1 MADPN
6 PRASVLII
14 DDNIDTADSLAK
26 FLRAGIGADVRV
38 AHDGETGLKSA
49 VQRPADVI
57 VCDIGLPRLDGLQF
71 ARQLASILP
80 ERPLLI
86 AVTGYGGT
94 YVESQARDAGFDHYL
109 VKPADPAV
117 IERLILNAGERPRAA
132 D

>member
-14 DDNIDTADSLAK
+14 DDNVDAADSLAK
-26 FLRAGIGADVRV
+26 FLRVGIGADVRV
-38 AHDGETGLKSA
+38 AHDGEIGLKSA
-49 VQRPADVI
+49 VQRPPDVI

-71 ARQLASILP
+71 ARQLASLLP
-80 ERPLLI
+80 EKPLLI

-94 YVESQARDAGFDHYL
+94 YVESLARDAGFDHYF

-117 IERLILNAGERPRAA
+117 IERLILSAGERPRAPE
-132 D
+132 